1 MSRILLLS
9 ILCIYITLP
18 ANAQEFGHSSL
29 PNQLTFAATHWC
41 PYSCAPDN
49 PAGSDQSNNKPGIIS
64 EYLTQLL
71 EDNGIQLTIRFLPW
85 SRALAEANNGAVD
98 GLLTVVPEE
107 SGILLMPKVPT
118 TRYQD
123 CFFVA
128 PESNWQYKGKES
140 LPNVRLAYI
149 QDYGYN
155 EPLHSY
161 IQNTDNAAN
170 LFEVSGAKPSQR
182 LVRLVQAGRADALI
196 EEKRVTRWAQ
206 HQQHHHQRQLQH
218 HNQQKEKTVA
228 LKQAGCLESKPF
240 YVAIT
245 PQHPQAQQLLQLFN
259 TLLSRP
265 EHTTELQQ
273 YIDQYLS
280 SVSSD

>member
-1 MSRILLLS
+1 MPRILLLS
-9 ILCIYITLP
+9 ILCSFITLQTNVQ
-18 ANAQEFGHSSL
+18 AFDNNGSL
-29 PNQLTFAATHWC
+29 PDQLTFAATHWC

-49 PAGSDQSNNKPGIIS
+49 PAGSDHSNHKPGIIS

-71 EDNGIQLTIRFLPW
+71 GDNGIQLNIRFLPW

-107 SGILLMPKVPT
+107 SGILLMPEVPI

-123 CFFVA
+123 CFFVP
-128 PESNWQYKGKES
+128 PESSWQYQGKES
-140 LPNVRLAYI
+140 LPSVRLAYI

-170 LFEVSGAKPSQR
+170 LFEVSGAEPSRR

-206 HQQHHHQRQLQH
+206 HQHQ
-218 HNQQKEKTVA
+218 QQQREKTVA

-240 YVAIT
+240 YVAIS
-245 PQHPQAQQLLQLFN
+245 PQHSQAKQLIQLFN

-265 EHTTELQQ
+265 EHTAELQQ
-273 YIDQYLS
+273 YIDQYLGTVNRLLRS
-280 SVSSD
+280 E